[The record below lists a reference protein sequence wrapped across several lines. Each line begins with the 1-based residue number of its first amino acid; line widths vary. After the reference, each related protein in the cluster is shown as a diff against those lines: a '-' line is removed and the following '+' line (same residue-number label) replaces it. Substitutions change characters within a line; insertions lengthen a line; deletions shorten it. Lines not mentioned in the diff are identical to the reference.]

1 MNLNKL
7 NRTIHNWISIFI
19 ALPLLLII
27 VSGLFLQLK
36 KDLNWIQ
43 PPSVRGAN
51 AETPTV
57 SHEQLLSAAT
67 SVPETKGLNWADFD
81 RIDYKTDRGMV
92 KFITSEGWEVQVDT
106 TNGQVLS
113 VASRQSDFLEKLHDG
128 SYFGDFVKY
137 YVILPTGI
145 TLFILWVTG
154 LWMFIY
160 PYVKKASNK
169 KKKALK
175 AAKREA

>member
-1 MNLNKL
+1 MNFNKL

-36 KDLNWIQ
+36 KDFEWIQ
-43 PPSVRGAN
+43 PSSVRGEN

-57 SHEQLLSAAT
+57 SHDILLNAAT
-67 SVPETKGLNWADFD
+67 SVPQAAGLSWSDFD

-92 KFITSEGWEVQVDT
+92 KFITVEGWEVQVDT
-106 TNGQVLS
+106 TNGEVLS
-113 VASRQSDFLEKLHDG
+113 VASRQSDLLEKIHDG

-145 TLFILWVTG
+145 TLFILWITG

-169 KKKALK
+169 KKKGLNAKKQK
-175 AAKREA
+175 A

>member
-7 NRTIHNWISIFI
+7 SRTVHNWISIFI

-36 KDLNWIQ
+36 KDFQWIQ
-43 PPSVRGAN
+43 PSSVRGAN

-57 SHEQLLSAAT
+57 SHEKLLIAAT
-67 SVPETKGLNWADFD
+67 SVAQTKGLRWSDFD

-92 KFITSEGWEVQVDT
+92 KFITVDGWEVQVDT
-106 TNGQVLS
+106 TNAEVLS

-137 YVILPTGI
+137 CVILPTGI
-145 TLFILWVTG
+145 TLFVLWVTG

-160 PYVKKASNK
+160 PHLKKASNK

-175 AAKREA
+175 ASKQKA